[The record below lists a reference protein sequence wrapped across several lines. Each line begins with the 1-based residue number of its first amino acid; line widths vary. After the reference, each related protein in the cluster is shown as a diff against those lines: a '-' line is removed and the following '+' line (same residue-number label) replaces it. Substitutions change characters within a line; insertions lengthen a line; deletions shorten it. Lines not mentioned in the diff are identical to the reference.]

1 MTLTKYVNIKKF
13 QSLTLLKTKHLYI
26 YIKNCIL
33 FYFENSEKLVLKI
46 CGESLKYVFQTK
58 YNFEKL
64 KN

>member
-1 MTLTKYVNIKKF
+1 
-13 QSLTLLKTKHLYI
+13 LYI
-26 YIKNCIL
+26 YKKNCIL